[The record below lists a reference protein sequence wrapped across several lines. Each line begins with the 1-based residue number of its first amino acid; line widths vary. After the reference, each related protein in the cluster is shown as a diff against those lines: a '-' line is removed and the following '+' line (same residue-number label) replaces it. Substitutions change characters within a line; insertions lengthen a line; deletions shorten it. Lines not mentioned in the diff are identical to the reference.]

1 VSNMNW
7 LLELADTNPTA
18 QAIAI
23 FASVCVLG
31 MALGGLKIR
40 GVKLGTS
47 AVLFVALVVGHLS
60 EPIDHETLEF
70 VKEFGLILFVFC
82 IGLQLGPGFFASLRQ
97 AGLRL
102 NLLALAIV
110 LSGAVVAVVLGWLG
124 GFDSAAVLGVFSG
137 ASTNTPSLGAAQQT
151 LASFPETTAERAA
164 LPALAYAVT
173 YPLGIVGIIG
183 TLLALKRLF
192 GVDVA
197 GEVKA
202 YESAQRSDAQ
212 PLERRTLIV
221 ENRNLAGVAIRDVPG
236 LAESRVVVSRIR
248 REAQRE
254 ATTATRGTTLEVG
267 DRILAVGT
275 TSGLD
280 HFQRVIGR
288 ASDEDLM
295 AAAGAVVHRRVVVT
309 NAKVLGLTVNELNLD
324 VMHGANVTR
333 VTRGEL
339 EMTAVPSLQLQF
351 GDVLNVVGPSEAIDR
366 AAEQLGN
373 SVHALN
379 ETHFVP
385 LFAGIAV
392 GIALGTMP
400 IAFPGLPQPL
410 KLGLAG
416 GPLIVAIL
424 VGRLGHVGKLVWH
437 MPRSANLAF
446 RELGIALFFASV
458 GLLAG
463 PSFFATAF
471 SAVGVQWLLA
481 GVVVTI
487 VPLVAVA
494 VFAHKVLAMNYVVLS
509 GLLAGSMTDPPA
521 LAFAS
526 GICESEAP
534 AVAYATVYPLAML
547 LRIMVAQTLAVV
559 LCG

>member
-1 VSNMNW
+1 MNW
-7 LLELADTNPTA
+7 LFELAETNPTA

-31 MALGGLKIR
+31 MALGGLKVR

-102 NLLALAIV
+102 NLLALTIV
-110 LSGAVVAVVLGWLG
+110 LSGAVVAVVLGWIG
-124 GFDSAAVLGVFSG
+124 NFDGAAVLGVFSG

-183 TLLALKRLF
+183 TLLAVKSLF
-192 GVDVA
+192 CVDVA
-197 GEVKA
+197 HEVTA
-202 YESAQRSDAQ
+202 YESAQRSDVQ

-221 ENRNLAGVAIRDVPG
+221 ANRNLAGVAIRDVPG
-236 LAESRVVVSRIR
+236 LAESKVVVSRIR
-248 REAQRE
+248 HEARCE

-288 ASDEDLM
+288 SSEEDLM
-295 AAAGAVVHRRVVVT
+295 AASGNIVHRRVIVT
-309 NAKVLGLTVNELNLD
+309 SPNVLGLTVNELNLD
-324 VMHGANVTR
+324 VLHDANVTR
-333 VTRGEL
+333 VARGEL
-339 EMTAVPSLQLQF
+339 EMTAVPSLRLQF
-351 GDVLNVVGPSEAIDR
+351 GDVLNLVGPSETIDR
-366 AAEQLGN
+366 AAKQLGN

-385 LFAGIAV
+385 LFAGIAA

-446 RELGIALFFASV
+446 REFGIALFFASV

-471 SAVGVQWLLA
+471 SAAGIQWLLA

-487 VPLVAVA
+487 VPLVTVA
-494 VFAHKVLAMNYVVLS
+494 VFARKVLATNYVVLS